1 MKIFNN
7 IQSYSSEKESILT
20 IGTFDGVH
28 IGHNKILTKLVE
40 ESKKNNLSSL
50 IMTFFPHPRMVL
62 QKSQEIKMIDTI
74 DEKIHLFEKTGVD
87 NLIIQPFDENFS
99 KIRAKEFVE
108 EILVKKLKI
117 KHIIIGYNHRFG
129 KDREASV
136 DDLKKFG
143 LNYMF
148 TVEEIAAQ
156 EIHSIAI
163 SSTKIRNAI
172 LKGEIKKCNEY
183 LGRNFMLTG
192 EVVYGDGLGKKINFP
207 TANIEIPET
216 YKIIPKNGVYLV
228 KAIINSEI
236 YFGMMNIGV
245 RPTIGGKNK
254 SLEIHFFNFKDNIY
268 NKTISVEIICK
279 IRDEEEFSSIDE
291 LKIQL
296 KKDEQFCLK
305 LINK

>member
-192 EVVYGDGLGKKINFP
+192 EVVHGDGLGKKINFP

-245 RPTIGGKNK
+245 RPTIGGENK

-268 NKTISVEIICK
+268 NKTFSVEIICK
-279 IRDEEEFSSIDE
+279 IRDEEKFSSIDE